1 MTDLAGARAALEH
14 GDWPVALEAVGR
26 IRSPV
31 DDPEVLRL
39 RAQAAYGVGELELS
53 IGSWEDLYSL
63 HLDEGEQAEA
73 AWAAGMVAMFLM
85 IDTGLM
91 APVRGW
97 LRRAE
102 RLLTDHPEAPAHAVV
117 AMTRTYERVMC
128 GDPVGALAAAAE
140 SIELGR
146 RLGVAPAV
154 TIGQT
159 ATGRVLIAEGQVA
172 EGLELLDEVAVQLMS
187 GELDPLTTGM
197 MYCELICAAQSLA
210 LHERAREWTEVMER
224 WRHGSAYGG
233 IHGRCRV
240 HRAEILRVTG
250 PCDLAEAEALGACEE
265 LRPWMRREFGWPLVE
280 LGNIR
285 LRKGDLDGAEE
296 AFLAAHEHAW
306 CPHPGLALLRLR
318 QGDVAAAADLVA
330 DAIAH
335 PIEVP
340 WKERPPFGDL
350 RLAPLY
356 DAQAEIAGVAGDVA
370 TLAVAAAALRDV
382 AGRHPSPGLTAAA
395 TLATAREALLA
406 EDTDAAIDASSAAVA
421 AWADLGAP
429 YETAQA
435 RVVLG
440 RAHELSGSTARARME
455 WEAAV
460 AAFSGFGAL
469 GRAAET
475 RELLT
480 GGTPVVAPAA
490 VERPT
495 PMTAT
500 FRLVG
505 QGRSVC
511 FRGREVLVPD
521 LVGLRYLE
529 RLLAEPGREFH
540 VLDLVAVEHGTL
552 RATRTGTQATD
563 GIAVPEAGLPVLD
576 DEARAAYRRRL
587 SEVEEDITEAEQM
600 NDLARSALAQR
611 DRDYLVAELTRAVG
625 LGGRARTVGGTSER
639 ARTSVARSLRYAL
652 RRLGESHADLGS
664 HLDRTVRTGTYCV
677 YEPDP
682 LSPVLW
688 KLGVAERPR
697 KNRLEPPRTS

>member
-1 MTDLAGARAALEH
+1 M
-14 GDWPVALEAVGR
+14 
-26 IRSPV
+26 
-31 DDPEVLRL
+31 

-63 HLDEGEQAEA
+63 RLGEGAQADA

-102 RLLTDHPEAPAHAVV
+102 RLLADHPEAPAHAVV

-128 GDPVGALAAAAE
+128 GDPVGAMAAASL

-146 RLGVAPAV
+146 RFAVSPAV

-159 ATGRVLIAEGQVA
+159 AKGRVLIAEGRVA
-172 EGLELLDEVAVQLMS
+172 EGLDLLDEVAVQLMS
-187 GELDPLTTGM
+187 GEVDPLTTGM
-197 MYCELICAAQSLA
+197 MYCELICAAQSLG
-210 LHERAREWTEVMER
+210 LLDRAREWTEVMER

-250 PCDLAEAEALGACEE
+250 PCDLAEEEALGACQE

-318 QGDVAAAADLVA
+318 QGDVVAAADLLA
-330 DAIAH
+330 NAIEH

-356 DAQAEIAGVAGDVA
+356 DAQAEIAGVAGDAA
-370 TLAVAAAALRDV
+370 TLAVAAAALRDI
-382 AGRHPSPGLTAAA
+382 ADRYPSPGLAAA
-395 TLATAREALLA
+395 AALATARSAILA
-406 EDTDAAIDASSAAVA
+406 GDTDTAIYESSRAVA
-421 AWADLGAP
+421 AWADMGAP

-455 WEAAV
+455 WQAAL
-460 AAFSGFGAL
+460 AGFAGFGAL

-475 RELLT
+475 RELLAV
-480 GGTPVVAPAA
+480 GKPVVAPATI
-490 VERPT
+490 ERPAGV
-495 PMTAT
+495 TAT
-500 FRLVG
+500 LRRSG
-505 QGRSVC
+505 QWRSLC
-511 FRGREVLVPD
+511 FLGREVLVPD
-521 LVGLRYLE
+521 LLGLRYLE

-540 VLDLVAVEHGTL
+540 VLDLIAVEHGTL
-552 RATRTGTQATD
+552 RATRAAARPQD
-563 GIAVPEAGLPVLD
+563 GMRGPEVGLPVLD

-587 SEVEEDITEAEQM
+587 SEVEEDIAEAEEM
-600 NDLARSALAQR
+600 HDMARLMLAQR
-611 DRDYLVAELTRAVG
+611 DREYLVAELTRAVG

-639 ARTSVARSLRYAL
+639 ARTSVARSLRYAM
-652 RRLGESHADLGS
+652 RKLGEAHADLGA
-664 HLDRTVRTGTYCV
+664 HLDRAVRTGTYCS
-677 YEPDP
+677 YQQDP
-682 LSPVLW
+682 LAPVLW
-688 KLGVAERPR
+688 EFGGDDALPFHERVAR
-697 KNRLEPPRTS
+697 KPARKTPSAD